1 MKMPKE
7 YVLVLIVGL
16 FLLAYLLEAV
26 VDPLSLPLTSPYGF
40 LNMEMIAKVPFTSA
54 VIFVRSLAILITPL
68 WLLSFIKDGWQ
79 FKAVSLLVVSVLIQL
94 YGVQA
99 TATSSTVGIPLEWA
113 ISFALGGLTLFLPM
127 LFFFAKGA
135 VAKPKSTQSKDIG
148 TLTDTS
154 SDIDDDEDD

>member
-26 VDPLSLPLTSPYGF
+26 VDPLVLPLPTPYAF
-40 LNMEMIAKVPFTSA
+40 LNGEQIAKVPFTTA
-54 VIFVRSLAILITPL
+54 VIFVRSLAIFITPL
-68 WLLSFIKDGWQ
+68 WLLSFISKAFQ
-79 FKAVSLLVVSVLIQL
+79 FKAVSLLVVSVLLQL

-99 TATSSTVGIPLEWA
+99 TASSTVGIPLEWA
-113 ISFALGGLTLFLPM
+113 ISFALGGALLFLPM

-135 VAKPKSTQSKDIG
+135 MGTKSPAKPSDIG
-148 TLTDTS
+148 SLA
-154 SDIDDDEDD
+154 DDDDDDL

>member
-26 VDPLSLPLTSPYGF
+26 VDPLALPLSTPYQFLTSEY
-40 LNMEMIAKVPFTSA
+40 IAKVPFTTA
-54 VIFVRSLAILITPL
+54 VIAVRSLAVFLTPL
-68 WLLSFIKDGWQ
+68 WLLSFISGAFQ
-79 FKAVSLLVVSVLIQL
+79 FKAVTLLVVSVLLQL

-99 TATSSTVGIPLEWA
+99 TASSTVGIPLEWA
-113 ISFALGGLTLFLPM
+113 ISFAFGGLVLFLPM

-135 VAKPKSTQSKDIG
+135 VGGKPPQSPADLG
-148 TLTDTS
+148 SLA
-154 SDIDDDEDD
+154 DDDDDD

>member
-26 VDPLSLPLTSPYGF
+26 VDPLALPLTSPYGF
-40 LNMEMIAKVPFTSA
+40 FNLETIAKVPFTSA

-68 WLLSFIKDGWQ
+68 WLLSFVKNAWQ
-79 FKAVSLLVVSVLIQL
+79 FKAVTLLVVSVLIQL

-113 ISFALGGLTLFLPM
+113 ISFALGGLTLFVPM
-127 LFFFAKGA
+127 LGFFVKGA
-135 VAKPKSTQSKDIG
+135 MGTKSSQASQDIG
-148 TLTDTS
+148 SLAD
-154 SDIDDDEDD
+154 DDDEDL

>member
-26 VDPLSLPLTSPYGF
+26 VDPLTLPLTSPYGF
-40 LNMEMIAKVPFTSA
+40 LNLETISKVPFTSA
-54 VIFVRSLAILITPL
+54 VILVRSLAILITPL
-68 WLLSFIKDGWQ
+68 WLLSFVKDAWQ
-79 FKAVSLLVVSVLIQL
+79 FKAVTLLVVSVLIQL

-113 ISFALGGLTLFLPM
+113 ISFALGGLTLFIPM
-127 LFFFAKGA
+127 LIFFVKGA
-135 VAKPKSTQSKDIG
+135 VGSKSTSSSQDIG
-148 TLTDTS
+148 SLAD
-154 SDIDDDEDD
+154 DDDED

>member
-1 MKMPKE
+1 MPKE

-26 VDPLSLPLTSPYGF
+26 VEPLILPITTPYQFLTAEY
-40 LNMEMIAKVPFTSA
+40 ITKIPFNTA
-54 VIFVRSLAILITPL
+54 AIFIRTFAILITPL
-68 WLLSFIKDGWQ
+68 WLLSFIKDAWQ

-135 VAKPKSTQSKDIG
+135 VARPKSTQSKDIG
-148 TLTDTS
+148 SLSDTS